1 MIAKE
6 DLAKFIKEAIK
17 EGPFDGCMYVDLGC
31 EDEDSNELYL
41 VFACDGEGDVLCKI
55 AYNCDDLQC
64 DYDWDWA
71 KPDGI
76 DYECDD
82 CRAWTDS
89 YCDRA
94 AEWIVGRLLAGKGE

>member
-6 DLAKFIKEAIK
+6 DLSKFIKEAIK
-17 EGPFDGCMYVDLGC
+17 EGPFDGCMYVDLDC
-31 EDEDSNELYL
+31 ADRDSHELYL
-41 VFACDGEGDVLCKI
+41 VFACDGEGNALCKV

-64 DYDWDWA
+64 DYDWDWD

-82 CRAWTDS
+82 CRAWTDAC
-89 YCDRA
+89 CDGA